1 MSENNSLKIKT
12 ATGIFWQLFERIA
25 AELVTLIV
33 TIVLARFL
41 MPSDYGTIA
50 LIEVFISIFS
60 VFVTTGFG
68 SALIQKKE
76 ADDVDFYSALYA
88 SIIVGIIIYILL
100 FIFAPSIAKYY
111 SNDMLIPIVR
121 FMGLQI
127 PILSV
132 KSVETAFIAKNFL
145 FKKFFFATLVGTIIS
160 GVIGIFLAYLG
171 FGPWAICVQTV
182 GNMFMDMVAL
192 AVLIKKP
199 LKMIFSFERI
209 KTLWGF
215 TSRMLVSSVINAI
228 YMNLKKLIIGKNYSS
243 EDLSFYTKGEQFPK
257 LIANNI
263 TTTIEAV
270 FFPTLASEQEN
281 IQSVLNITRRFVQIA
296 TYLMFPLL
304 IGLAAIGD
312 TLIPLLL
319 TDKWAPCVIYLQIT
333 CLVFIFNPIQT
344 ATIQPIKAL
353 GRADMYLK
361 MELIKKIVGIVL
373 LLLVMRMGVM
383 AIASISL
390 VLTLVNWVINAIP
403 AMQLYNY
410 KLIEQIMDFLPNL
423 LLSFLMG
430 GIVYF
435 MNFLPCMAIVKVGL
449 QICVGGGVYLA
460 LSMVTHNRSFY
471 YVLDFIKEYLKKNK

>member
-25 AELVTLIV
+25 AELATLIV

-88 SIIVGIIIYILL
+88 SIIVGTIIYILL

-182 GNMFMDMVAL
+182 GNMFIDMVAL

-243 EDLSFYTKGEQFPK
+243 EDFAFCG
-257 LIANNI
+257 A
-263 TTTIEAV
+263 
-270 FFPTLASEQEN
+270 
-281 IQSVLNITRRFVQIA
+281 
-296 TYLMFPLL
+296 
-304 IGLAAIGD
+304 
-312 TLIPLLL
+312 
-319 TDKWAPCVIYLQIT
+319 
-333 CLVFIFNPIQT
+333 
-344 ATIQPIKAL
+344 
-353 GRADMYLK
+353 
-361 MELIKKIVGIVL
+361 
-373 LLLVMRMGVM
+373 
-383 AIASISL
+383 
-390 VLTLVNWVINAIP
+390 
-403 AMQLYNY
+403 
-410 KLIEQIMDFLPNL
+410 
-423 LLSFLMG
+423 
-430 GIVYF
+430 
-435 MNFLPCMAIVKVGL
+435 
-449 QICVGGGVYLA
+449 
-460 LSMVTHNRSFY
+460 
-471 YVLDFIKEYLKKNK
+471 